1 MRPWIALL
9 GGAVIAAAFLGPGTI
24 TTAARAGSAHRLEL
38 VWALAFA
45 TVACL
50 VLQEASARLTIVTGR
65 SLGEALR
72 RRFTGPLGDGVV
84 WLVAGAVLLG
94 CAAYEAGNILG
105 GVAGI
110 ELFAPGHRT
119 ALTLL
124 SAALAA
130 LLLGLGST
138 GQVVAVLSAL
148 VALMG
153 LAFFATALRLAPPAA
168 ELTGGLLPE
177 VPAGSGLLVLGL
189 VGTTV
194 VPYNLFLGSGLA
206 RGQDLA
212 RTRLGLAL
220 AIVLGGVISLAVMV
234 VGSVVVGSFGFEELG
249 RVLGEELGPWAP
261 GCFGVGL
268 FAAGFSSAVT
278 APLAA
283 AITARGLF
291 DRGDDP
297 AWRDDGKAYR
307 AVWATVLLCGALFGV
322 TGVRPVPAILA
333 AQALNGLLL
342 PVVALFLWLVMN
354 DTEQLGERTNG
365 PLQNVLLGTV
375 VLLTVLLGMRG
386 LGGVVQ
392 ALFG

>member
-1 MRPWIALL
+1 MRSWIAVL

-24 TTAARAGSAHRLEL
+24 TTAARAGAAHRLEL
-38 VWALAFA
+38 LWALAFA

-72 RRFTGPLGDGVV
+72 RRFSGVLGTGVV
-84 WLVAGAVLLG
+84 WLVVGAVILG

-105 GVAGI
+105 GVAGV

-119 ALTLL
+119 AFTLL

-153 LAFFATALRLAPPAA
+153 LAFFATALRIAPAVS
-168 ELTGGLLPE
+168 EITGGLVPVVPE
-177 VPAGSGLLVLGL
+177 GSGVLVLGL

-206 RGQDLA
+206 QGQDLL

-220 AIVLGGVISLAVMV
+220 AIGLGGIISVAVMV
-234 VGSVVVGSFGFEELG
+234 VGSVVVGTFDFEELG
-249 RVLGEELGPWAP
+249 RVLGQELGPWAP

-283 AITARGLF
+283 ALTARSLF
-291 DRGDDP
+291 DSGSDP
-297 AWRDDGKAYR
+297 SWQDNGKAYR
-307 AVWATVLLCGALFGV
+307 AVWGAVLLCGVIFGV

-342 PVVALFLWLVMN
+342 PVVAIFLWWVMN
-354 DTEQLGERTNG
+354 DREQLGEQTNG
-365 PLQNVLLGTV
+365 SMQNVLLGTV
-375 VLLTVLLGMRG
+375 VLLTLLLGIRG
-386 LGGVVQ
+386 LVGVAQAVGG
-392 ALFG
+392 